1 MTDIILHH
9 YAMSTFSE
17 KVRLAMGLK
26 RLAYREVLTP
36 PVMPKP
42 DLLPLTGGYRRA
54 PVLQIGADVY
64 CDTQLI
70 LRTLERLHPEPTLFP
85 DNSEGQA
92 TALAFWAERF
102 IFPDALGFVANVNPE
117 IFPPEFVAERK
128 PFGFILGLDE
138 VRPLFKRYAQQLAGH
153 FGWFERMLADGRRFV
168 LGSEPSAA
176 DLGVYL
182 SVWFLQEKGKA
193 DARTLLGLDAVAAW
207 AERVAA
213 IGHGRPEEIAGGTA
227 LDVARDA
234 EPTEPK
240 LPANGDP
247 SGIRDGT
254 RVTVTADDTGRDP
267 IAGVLVAASHEEVV
281 IRREDERVGTVHL
294 HFPRVGFD
302 VAPA

>member
-1 MTDIILHH
+1 
-9 YAMSTFSE
+9 
-17 KVRLAMGLK
+17 
-26 RLAYREVLTP
+26 
-36 PVMPKP
+36 
-42 DLLPLTGGYRRA
+42 
-54 PVLQIGADVY
+54 
-64 CDTQLI
+64 
-70 LRTLERLHPEPTLFP
+70 
-85 DNSEGQA
+85 
-92 TALAFWAERF
+92 
-102 IFPDALGFVANVNPE
+102 
-117 IFPPEFVAERK
+117 
-128 PFGFILGLDE
+128 
-138 VRPLFKRYAQQLAGH
+138 
-153 FGWFERMLADGRRFV
+153 DGRRFV

-213 IGHGRPEEIAGGTA
+213 IGHGRPEEIEGGTA

-234 EPTEPK
+234 EPAEPE
-240 LPANGDP
+240 LPVNGDP

-267 IAGVLVAASHEEVV
+267 IAGVLVAASNEEVV
-281 IRREDERVGTVHL
+281 IRREDERVGAVHL